1 MAPTRPVSQNLR
13 VPVVVLFAVCL
24 VIAASIATVAQ
35 PVKAFADYSIS
46 KVSISAQVETDGSL
60 HVVEQRT
67 FEFDEGTSSIQWSLG
82 GLPSNTGVEINSVR
96 MAPVGSDGQMAGY
109 PQVLKSVP
117 FVLQWRDSGGPGS
130 DSYSYDRTWNNV
142 HVFFG
147 TEGGGR
153 LIELDYTVEN
163 GVTAYADVGEVSWRF
178 VGDSWAVASENV
190 TMSLALPLPS
200 RAAVNPGDN
209 VRAWGHGPSDG
220 TVEINEDGSIVY
232 TIPNVGEGE
241 YAEAHVVF
249 PSDWL
254 VNLPSGDAQ
263 PHRTEMRLSSVLSEE
278 AAWVDQASRS
288 RMLSLALIAGCAL
301 LCAAALGVGL
311 WAYFRHGR
319 EYEPRFKDDYWNDEP
334 ERGTHPAVIG
344 RLWRWGRRSDDDF
357 VATAMHLD
365 AIGALDIRLGERPQA
380 DAGNPDE
387 DYLLTRVPDVGVSDP
402 LDRQA
407 LELMFGKI
415 AGGAGA
421 LWFSQIGEFG
431 KKHPQEFVD
440 AMDAWQSLLSEK
452 TNARSFFEK
461 KGKQWKIRLFV
472 LAGVVVLA
480 AIAAW
485 TIAGTAVPFA
495 FALASGAGLLFLGA
509 RCERRTKE
517 GNEICAKCKAL
528 RNWLCDLPES
538 KEALPVR
545 KESIGALSP
554 YAFLFGAMDAALAVP
569 NDRLR
574 EGSVAF
580 DNEARGRRSWALW
593 CMPREDATSSLRKSA
608 AEVMLVAFDK
618 ALNDAHKA
626 LSAGGAASDA
636 QGNEGSSI
644 GERAR

>member
-13 VPVVVLFAVCL
+13 VPVVVLFAACL
-24 VIAASIATVAQ
+24 AIAASIVAFAQ
-35 PVKAFADYSIS
+35 PGKAFADYSIS

-67 FEFDEGTSSIQWSLG
+67 FKFDEGTSSIQWSLG
-82 GLPSNTGVEINSVR
+82 GLPSNTGIEINSVR

-147 TEGGGR
+147 AEGGGR

-163 GVTAYADVGEVSWRF
+163 GVTAYADVGEVRWRF
-178 VGDSWAVASENV
+178 VGDSWAAASENV

-200 RAAVNPGDN
+200 QAAVDPGDN
-209 VRAWGHGPSDG
+209 VRAWGHGPSGG
-220 TVEINEDGSIVY
+220 TVEVNEDGSIVY
-232 TIPNVGEGE
+232 AIPNVGEGE

-278 AAWVDQASRS
+278 GAWVDQASRS
-288 RMLSLALIAGCAL
+288 HMLSLALIAGCAL

-311 WAYFRHGR
+311 WAYFRYGR

-344 RLWRWGRRSDDDF
+344 RLWRWDRRSDDDF
-357 VATAMHLD
+357 VATVMHLD
-365 AIGALDIRLGERPQA
+365 AIGALDIRLGERPGA
-380 DAGNPDE
+380 DASNPDE
-387 DYLLTRVPDVGVSDP
+387 DYLLTRVPDVGTSDP

-407 LELMFGKI
+407 LELLFGKI

-421 LWFSQIGEFG
+421 LWFGQIGEFG
-431 KKHPQEFVD
+431 KKHPQELVD
-440 AMDAWQSLLSEK
+440 AMDSWQMLLSEK
-452 TNARSFFEK
+452 TKARSFFEK
-461 KGKQWKIRLFV
+461 KGAQWKIRLFV

-480 AIAAW
+480 TVAAW
-485 TIAGTAVPFA
+485 TISGSTVPFV

-509 RCERRTKE
+509 RCERRTSE

-538 KEALPVR
+538 GATLPVQKR
-545 KESIGALSP
+545 SIGVLSP
-554 YAFLFGAMDAALAVP
+554 YAFLFGAMDAALVAL

-574 EGSVAF
+574 EEPVASG
-580 DNEARGRRSWALW
+580 EGARAERSWALW
-593 CMPREDATSSLRKSA
+593 CMSREDTSFGPRNPA
-608 AEVMLVAFDK
+608 AEVMRAAFDK
-618 ALNDAHKA
+618 ALDDAHGA
-626 LSAGGAASDA
+626 LSAGKVASDA
-636 QGNEGSSI
+636 QGDEGSSM